1 MRTAAYPIPLM
12 LSLSK
17 HAAGLCLLLFA
28 LLATPAFAAPE
39 FPKLTGRVVDAANI
53 LPPETEVSIGT
64 KLAQLEASTTRQ
76 VVVATV
82 PDLGGMDIADYGY
95 QLGRAWGIGQKDED
109 NGAVLLV
116 APNERRVRIEVGY
129 GLEPVLTDALSSI
142 IIQRQILPAF
152 REDDMPRGV
161 EAGVDAI
168 VEQLQLPPDQQQ
180 ANVAAA
186 AAEQQQAVDE
196 GGDVDIGFGTLFWGA
211 MILFWLLPAMLGRG
225 RRGRRYRRGS
235 GVGEAIL
242 WGVASAAM
250 NSRSSRGGGWGGGG
264 GGFGGGGFGGGG
276 GGFGGGGASGGW

>member
-1 MRTAAYPIPLM
+1 MTTATRPVPLM

-17 HAAGLCLLLFA
+17 HAAGLCLLL
-28 LLATPAFAAPE
+28 LAVLAAPAFAAPE
-39 FPKLTGRVVDAANI
+39 FPELTGRVVDAANI

-109 NGAVLLV
+109 NGAVLLI

-152 REDDMPRGV
+152 REGDMPRGI

-186 AAEQQQAVDE
+186 AAEQQQAADE
-196 GGDVDIGFGTLFWGA
+196 GGGIGLGSFFWLFIIA
-211 MILFWLLPAMLGRG
+211 FWLLPALFRGG

-264 GGFGGGGFGGGG
+264 GGFGGGGGGFGGGG

>member
-1 MRTAAYPIPLM
+1 M
-12 LSLSK
+12 
-17 HAAGLCLLLFA
+17 FA
-28 LLATPAFAAPE
+28 LFLTLLAAPGLAAPG
-39 FPKLTGRVVDAANI
+39 FPELTGRVVDAANI

-82 PDLGGMDIADYGY
+82 PDLGSMDIADYGY
-95 QLGRAWGIGQKDED
+95 QLGRAWAIGQKDED

-152 REDDMPRGV
+152 REGDMPRGI

-186 AAEQQQAVDE
+186 AAEQQQAADR
-196 GGDVDIGFGTLFWGA
+196 GDGIGIGSFFWLFIIA
-211 MILFWLLPAMLGRG
+211 FWLLPALFGRG
-225 RRGRRYRRGS
+225 LRGRRYRRGS

-242 WGVASAAM
+242 WGLATSAM
-250 NSRSSRGGGWGGGG
+250 SNGSRGGGWR
-264 GGFGGGGFGGGG
+264 GGGFGGGG
-276 GGFGGGGASGGW
+276 GGFGGGGGSFGGGGASGGW

>member
-1 MRTAAYPIPLM
+1 LF
-12 LSLSK
+12 
-17 HAAGLCLLLFA
+17 LLLVAFFA
-28 LLATPAFAAPE
+28 APAFAAPE
-39 FPKLTGRVVDAANI
+39 FPKLSGRVVDAANI
-53 LPPETEVSIGT
+53 LPPATEVSIGT

-76 VVVATV
+76 LVVATV

-95 QLGRAWGIGQKDED
+95 QLGRAWGIGQAEEN
-109 NGAVLLV
+109 NGTILLV

-129 GLEPVLTDALSSI
+129 GLEPVLTDALSSL

-152 REDDMPRGV
+152 REGDMPRGV

-186 AAEQQQAVDE
+186 AAEQQQASDR
-196 GGDVDIGFGTLFWGA
+196 GGGIGIGSFFWLFIIA
-211 MILFWLLPAMLGRG
+211 FWLLPALFGRG

-242 WGVASAAM
+242 WGLATSAM
-250 NSRSSRGGGWGGGG
+250 SNRSRGGGWG
-264 GGFGGGGFGGGG
+264 GGGGFGGGG
-276 GGFGGGGASGGW
+276 GGFGGGGGSFGGGGASGGW